1 MPDDAGSPDGDA
13 SGSTTQD
20 AEPVQAPQPADTPPV
35 TEDAGGDAAAEPEVV
50 VAEEETAA
58 PMRARWR
65 PRPALVAG
73 LIGVVA
79 LSGLV
84 GWLGLRTYQSRS
96 AQADVNLFLDGGR
109 QGAADLT
116 TVDYA
121 HVDADVQ
128 RILAATTGTFHDNF
142 AKRSQIY
149 IAAVKDAQSKSV
161 GTVSAAGLE
170 SRSGDEAQVVVA
182 VTVTTSSAALPEQ
195 PPQAWRMRLT
205 VQKVGDATK
214 VAKVEFVQ

>member
-13 SGSTTQD
+13 SGSVTQD
-20 AEPVQAPQPADTPPV
+20 PEPVDTPPV
-35 TEDAGGDAAAEPEVV
+35 AQDAGEDSDAEPEVV
-50 VAEEETAA
+50 AAEEEPAA
-58 PMRARWR
+58 PTRARGR
-65 PRPALVAG
+65 VRPALVAG

-79 LSGLV
+79 LGGLV
-84 GWLGLRTYQSRS
+84 GWLGFRTYQSRS
-96 AQADVNLFLDGGR
+96 AQADAALFLEGGR
-109 QGAADLT
+109 QGAVDLT
-116 TVDYA
+116 TVDYTHA
-121 HVDADVQ
+121 DADVQ

-142 AKRSQIY
+142 AKRSPIY
-149 IAAVKDAQSKSV
+149 LAAVKDAQSKSV

-182 VTVTTSSAALPEQ
+182 VTVTASSAAVPEQ